1 MQGWWFVPLIAIVVA
16 VLASVFRGAEE
27 AKRRANQRERGSGD
41 PRRERPQ
48 SEASGIDQFLE
59 EIRRRQAAR
68 QGSSPSSQVETQRPR
83 ESPPAPPPVV
93 RIEPPPRR
101 RERPVVAV
109 PVDAPNIPTLVL
121 AEIPITPPAPLP
133 PPPPPAAGVVP
144 KREAAA
150 TTAVRAQLAAMLKS
164 KTGLQAALIMREIFE
179 GPLYRR
185 RQKSMPFRPG
195 A

>member
-1 MQGWWFVPLIAIVVA
+1 MAGWWFVPLIAIVVA

-27 AKRRANQRERGSGD
+27 AKRRANQRERGGGE
-41 PRRERPQ
+41 PRRDRPQ
-48 SEASGIDQFLE
+48 SETSGIDQFLE

-68 QGSSPSSQVETQRPR
+68 QGSSQSSQVETQRPR
-83 ESPPAPPPVV
+83 EFPPAPPPVV
-93 RIEPPPRR
+93 RVEPPPRR
-101 RERPVVAV
+101 RERPVVVV

-121 AEIPITPPAPLP
+121 AEVPITPPSPPP

-144 KREAAA
+144 RREAAA

-164 KTGLQAALIMREIFE
+164 KSALQAALIMREVFE
-179 GPLYRR
+179 GPLCRR
-185 RQKSMPFRPG
+185 SHRSMPLRPG